1 MVRDLH
7 TLAIIPSF
15 HIQEKF
21 PYFSYFDCVYMSLK
35 GNKALRLQFVE
46 EILACDFFLIN
57 LALAL
62 WREFLSVF
70 HKVRARSV
78 FAPTREPAGPQ
89 NSVLVTQW
97 RHNQSN
103 LWKVFPHSPG
113 GGSNPDIERK
123 TQCSLWKKAAWFC

>member
-7 TLAIIPSF
+7 TLAITPSF

-35 GNKALRLQFVE
+35 GNKAFRLQLVE
-46 EILACDFFLIN
+46 EILACDFFFIN

-62 WREFLSVF
+62 CREFLSVF

-89 NSVLVTQW
+89 NLVLVTQW

-103 LWKVFPHSPG
+103 L
-113 GGSNPDIERK
+113 
-123 TQCSLWKKAAWFC
+123 